1 MRVSLVSDCFLWNL
15 GIYYEFTTPS
25 IHWGYYQIN
34 VLGNIC
40 TISIKGTANMLVCLH
55 TVPHVSDVNH
65 PVTFKLNIVIV
76 SKLCVNMFGEC
87 STRLLS
93 FQTRMYLSAIES
105 LSLLVTHN
113 TYGSTPT
120 IIQ

>member
-1 MRVSLVSDCFLWNL
+1 MSLPP
-15 GIYYEFTTPS
+15 IQFT
-25 IHWGYYQIN
+25 WGYYQIH

-55 TVPHVSDVNH
+55 TVPHVSDVNY

-105 LSLLVTHN
+105 LSLGHTRYLWLYTYYYTMNVTFPG
-113 TYGSTPT
+113 YFFKCL
-120 IIQ
+120 

>member
-1 MRVSLVSDCFLWNL
+1 MSLPP
-15 GIYYEFTTPS
+15 IQFT
-25 IHWGYYQIN
+25 WGYYQIH

-40 TISIKGTANMLVCLH
+40 TISIKETANMLVCLH
-55 TVPHVSDVNH
+55 TVPHVSDLNH

-105 LSLLVTHN
+105 LSLSVTHN